1 MNERIPDHD
10 PGHDALAARLR
21 QLPAER
27 LPPAAAWQRIAAQL
41 QEEPRLPVQEEP
53 RLPAAA
59 AAAVATP
66 STRRRR
72 WLPTA
77 AAAAV
82 AALALFGAGRWWGQQ
97 DRPVPAP
104 AAQASPLEAQAD
116 ALADAYQQAIASIP
130 QDTVPAE
137 LVPALHELDA
147 SAGSIRTA
155 IAQSPDAGFLLGQ
168 LRRTYALRLELTRQG
183 LVPAGL
189 PT

>member
-1 MNERIPDHD
+1 MNRHDSDHD
-10 PGHDALAARLR
+10 HEHDDLAARLR

-27 LPPAAAWQRIAAQL
+27 LPPAAAWQRIAARL
-41 QEEPRLPVQEEP
+41 QEEQRAPSV
-53 RLPAAA
+53 
-59 AAAVATP
+59 VATP
-66 STRRRR
+66 LRHRRR
-72 WLPTA
+72 WPLTA

-82 AALALFGAGRWWGQQ
+82 AALALFGAGRWWGLHEQ
-97 DRPVPAP
+97 PVPP
-104 AAQASPLEAQAD
+104 ATALESPLEVQAD
-116 ALADAYQQAIASIP
+116 ALADEYGQAIAAIP

-147 SAGSIRTA
+147 SAGSIRSA

-183 LVPAGL
+183 LAAAGL

>member
-41 QEEPRLPVQEEP
+41 QEEP

-104 AAQASPLEAQAD
+104 AAQASLLEAQAD

-183 LVPAGL
+183 LAPAGL

>member
-10 PGHDALAARLR
+10 TGHDVLAARLR

-41 QEEPRLPVQEEP
+41 QEEPRLP
-53 RLPAAA
+53 A

-66 STRRRR
+66 ATRRRR

-82 AALALFGAGRWWGQQ
+82 AALALFGAGHWWGQQ

-104 AAQASPLEAQAD
+104 AAQASPLEVQAD

-183 LVPAGL
+183 LAPAGL

>member
-41 QEEPRLPVQEEP
+41 QEEP

-130 QDTVPAE
+130 QDTVPVE

-168 LRRTYALRLELTRQG
+168 LRRTYALRLELTRQA
-183 LVPAGL
+183 LAPAGL